1 MSTTQLGSGPASDR
15 IRTGGISPEHLFH
28 LGSATVGSL
37 ALTWMLFERILPVT
51 SPLGFAV
58 AWYLLFLVMYAVVS
72 STRLDRVGVV
82 DRIVGALVA
91 TAGAVLVGVLAGIV
105 VFISI
110 RGKAALAHTNFFVD
124 TLALVG
130 PDDGLDK
137 GGLYSAMIGTFEQ
150 VALAILISVPV
161 GIATAV
167 YLNEVGGKL
176 SRLVRTVV
184 DAMSAIPTIVAGL
197 FIYAMFIIGFDVP
210 GWLPLLGDRISLPRS
225 GFAAALA
232 LSVSMIPVVV
242 TTAEVVLR
250 LVPNGLR
257 EASLAL
263 GSSQW
268 QTVRGV
274 VLPTARPGLITAVL
288 LGVARV
294 IGETS
299 PVLLVAGYTN
309 ELNYDPFHGPQ
320 VSLPLFVFN
329 LARQPFDVA
338 IARAFGAA
346 VVLLFLVVVFFAT
359 ARILGGRAPGQV
371 SPRKQRRTS
380 ARLARR
386 QLAEGNPA

>member
-1 MSTTQLGSGPASDR
+1 MSTNLSVPAAR
-15 IRTGGISPEHLFH
+15 VRTGGINPDQLFH
-28 LGSATVGSL
+28 LGSAVAGSF
-37 ALTWMLFERILPVT
+37 ALTWMLFERILPVD

-58 AWYLLFLVMYAVVS
+58 AWYALFLAMYAVIS
-72 STRLDRVGVV
+72 STTLDRVGVV
-82 DRIVGALVA
+82 DRVVGALVA
-91 TAGAVLVGVLAGIV
+91 TAGAVLVAVLAGIV
-105 VFISI
+105 VFITI
-110 RGKAALAHTNFFVD
+110 RGKGALAHTHFYTD

-137 GGLYSAMIGTFEQ
+137 GGIYAAMIGTFEQ

-161 GIATAV
+161 GLATAV
-167 YLNEVGGKL
+167 YLNEVGG
-176 SRLVRTVV
+176 RLASTVRTVV
-184 DAMSAIPTIVAGL
+184 HAMSAVPTILAGL

-210 GWLPLLGDRISLPRS
+210 GWLPLLGDRVSLPRS

-232 LSVSMIPVVV
+232 LSVSMIPVVI

-263 GSSQW
+263 GTSRW
-268 QTVRGV
+268 QTVKGV

-288 LGVARV
+288 LGIARV

-346 VVLLFLVVVFFAT
+346 VVLLVLVVIFFAA
-359 ARILGGRAPGQV
+359 ARILGGRAPGQA
-371 SPRKQRRTS
+371 SPRKVRRTS

-386 QLAEGNPA
+386 QLLEGNLA

>member
-1 MSTTQLGSGPASDR
+1 MSTNLPAPGR
-15 IRTGGISPEHLFH
+15 IRTGGLNPDQLFH
-28 LGSATVGSL
+28 LGSAVAGSF

-58 AWYLLFLVMYAVVS
+58 SWYALFLTMYAVIS
-72 STRLDRVGVV
+72 ATTLDRVGVV
-82 DRIVGALVA
+82 DRVVGALVA
-91 TAGAVLVGVLAGIV
+91 TAGAVLVAVLAGIV
-105 VFISI
+105 VFITI
-110 RGKAALAHTNFFVD
+110 RGKGALAHTNFYTD

-130 PDDGLDK
+130 PDDGLTK
-137 GGLYSAMIGTFEQ
+137 GGIYSAMIGTFEQ

-167 YLNEVGGKL
+167 YLNEVGG
-176 SRLVRTVV
+176 RLARTVRTVV
-184 DAMSAIPTIVAGL
+184 HAMSAIPTIVAGL
-197 FIYAMFIIGFDVP
+197 FIYAMFIIGFDLP
-210 GWLPLLGDRISLPRS
+210 HWLPLLGDRVSLPRS
-225 GFAAALA
+225 GFAASLA
-232 LSVSMIPVVV
+232 LSVSMIPVVI

-263 GSSQW
+263 GTSRW
-268 QTVRGV
+268 QTVKGV

-288 LGVARV
+288 LGIARV

-309 ELNYDPFHGPQ
+309 ALNYDPFHGPQ

-346 VVLLFLVVVFFAT
+346 VVLLVLVVIFFAT

-371 SPRKQRRTS
+371 SARKQRRLS

-386 QLAEGNPA
+386 QLVEGNLL

>member
-1 MSTTQLGSGPASDR
+1 MSANISAPTSPR
-15 IRTGGISPEHLFH
+15 IRTGGISPDQLFH
-28 LGSATVGSL
+28 LGSAIAGSF
-37 ALTWMLFERILPVT
+37 ALTWMLFERILPVS

-58 AWYLLFLVMYAVVS
+58 SWYALFLVVYAVIS
-72 STRLDRVGVV
+72 STALDRVGVV
-82 DRIVGALVA
+82 DRVVGALVA
-91 TAGAVLVGVLAGIV
+91 TGGAILVAVLAGIV
-105 VFISI
+105 VFIAV
-110 RGKAALAHTNFFVD
+110 RGRAALMHWNFYHE

-137 GGLYSAMIGTFEQ
+137 GGIYAAMVGTFEQ
-150 VALAILISVPV
+150 VALAIVISVPV

-167 YLNEVGGKL
+167 YLNEVGG
-176 SRLVRTVV
+176 RLAQTVRAVV
-184 DAMSAIPTIVAGL
+184 HAMSAIPTIVAGL
-197 FIYAMFIIGFDVP
+197 FIYAMLIIGIDVP
-210 GWLPLLGDRISLPRS
+210 GWLPLVGDKIVLPRS

-232 LSVSMIPVVV
+232 LSVSMIPVVI

-263 GSSQW
+263 GTSRW
-268 QTVRGV
+268 QTVKGV

-320 VSLPLFVFN
+320 VSLPLLVFN

-346 VVLLFLVVVFFAT
+346 VVLLVLVVIFFAT

-386 QLAEGNPA
+386 QLVEGNVL